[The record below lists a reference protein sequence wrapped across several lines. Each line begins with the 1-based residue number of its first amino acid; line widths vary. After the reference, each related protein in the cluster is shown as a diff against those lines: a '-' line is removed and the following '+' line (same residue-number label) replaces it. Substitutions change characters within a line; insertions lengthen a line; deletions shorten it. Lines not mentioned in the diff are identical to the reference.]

1 MAVARFGR
9 RTGSRRS
16 SGGSRCG
23 WGWHRAC
30 FWNGCGK
37 SHDRLATSWNGP
49 LRAAALAWRTE
60 PATILDRAGRTG
72 LTRCFLQTGPA
83 DFHGPPGF
91 SFGEFQVFSF
101 KFQGHCPRK
110 RWGETRAV
118 LRGRNRNRDR
128 GWLEFDPDGDADPD
142 TDGHLASNL
151 NLQTSNFAPL
161 TRLPPAERWL
171 VASPHADASM
181 AGAGIDDSG
190 GNAGGRGK
198 WTGGGGA
205 IAALSDA
212 SQREGGLR
220 LRG

>member
-1 MAVARFGR
+1 VSARRDVEDLGRKSTGCPEMAVARFGR

-91 SFGEFQVFSF
+91 SFQGSSQSPVASSQMGGRRGDEAGHWQLSRGEA
-101 KFQGHCPRK
+101 
-110 RWGETRAV
+110 W
-118 LRGRNRNRDR
+118 D
-128 GWLEFDPDGDADPD
+128 
-142 TDGHLASNL
+142 L
-151 NLQTSNFAPL
+151 NLQTSNSGPTHATSPGGTLAGSL
-161 TRLPPAERWL
+161 TAC
-171 VASPHADASM
+171 
-181 AGAGIDDSG
+181 GCIDG
-190 GNAGGRGK
+190 WRGC
-198 WTGGGGA
+198 
-205 IAALSDA
+205 
-212 SQREGGLR
+212 
-220 LRG
+220 